1 MVWYPRGIMGELVLG
16 VLAGGR
22 GLRMGGRDKSRMSAP
37 DTGEA
42 LAARIVRLASGLGME
57 CAMIGGVPLAGVPH
71 LRDEPEGIGPI
82 GGLCALLA
90 HARERSALALACDLP
105 HVTQALLGRLASEK
119 ADAPVLCPRDPATG
133 KWQPLFARYDS
144 PRVLPVFRAAIDNGT
159 RSMQTVFRALEVVEL
174 VLSLEERAALA
185 DWDAPSDLGV

>member
-1 MVWYPRGIMGELVLG
+1 MGDVLLG

-42 LAARIVRLASGLGME
+42 LAARIVRLGSELGME
-57 CAMIGGVPLAGVPH
+57 CALVGGVPIAGVAH
-71 LRDEPEGIGPI
+71 LRDEPEGVGPM

-90 HARERSALALACDLP
+90 FARERPALALACDLP
-105 HVTQALLGRLASEK
+105 HVTQALIGRLASEK
-119 ADAPVLCPRDPATG
+119 RDATILCPRDPATG

-144 PRVLPVFRAAIDNGT
+144 PRVLPAFRAALANGT
-159 RSMQTVFRALEVVEL
+159 RSMQTVFRSLPVAELAL
-174 VLSLEERAALA
+174 SPEERAALV